1 MERDVDL
8 RQNTRDWVQ
17 DEADKHFGGDW
28 VAAAAS
34 ILESAREA
42 EMAPDDP
49 WAYLSARTRRRGGR

>member
-1 MERDVDL
+1 MEQGANL
-8 RQNTRDWVQ
+8 RQDVHAWIQ
-17 DEADKHFGGDW
+17 AEADKHFGGDW